1 MVDFKSIETFLWVV
15 TLGSFRG
22 AAQRLTLPSP
32 PSRSGS
38 PSSNAKWGEAVEPRS
53 PRGSPTPSGRQL
65 MVYAEKLI
73 GLRSEMMAD
82 VGDRS
87 AMRGV
92 MRLGVAETI
101 VHTWLSRLIKSV
113 NTAYPN
119 LSLEIEVDI
128 TPNLSARLLAQEIEL
143 AFVLGP
149 LSASSVR
156 NRSAVRLS
164 DRLSGQP
171 RTRPR
176 RGSLT
181 VHDLAKFPIITFPR
195 KTQPYEIVRSLFNR
209 PDLPPIRLHASAS
222 LATVIHMAIEGLG
235 IAVIPTAI
243 VENEL
248 AARAVATALDR
259 SENLAAD
266 VFGEL
271 AGIPRYDRGRAR
283 RRSRRPKS
291 RGRAPRLTCRRRRV
305 IEKQPPYP
313 KVWEQPHEPHRVQ
326 SADTI
331 PPGSGTRF
339 TKPRNSAPHPRA
351 ECGG

>member
-22 AAQRLTLPSP
+22 AAQRLNTTQPAISQRIAQLE
-32 PSRSGS
+32 REMGVKLL
-38 PSSNAKWGEAVEPRS
+38 NRDHRVA
-53 PRGSPTPSGRQL
+53 SPTTSGRQL

-73 GLRSEMMAD
+73 GLRSEMMAA

-149 LSASSVR
+149 LSVSSVR
-156 NRSAVRLS
+156 NRPLCDYTIGFLASPSLG
-164 DRLSGQP
+164 LGNGP
-171 RTRPR
+171 
-176 RGSLT
+176 LT

-248 AARAVATALDR
+248 ADGRLQLLSTDLKISPLTFSASWLASPDTVAVELV
-259 SENLAAD
+259 AD
-266 VFGEL
+266 L
-271 AGIPRYDRGRAR
+271 AGKIAQSSALVD
-283 RRSRRPKS
+283 
-291 RGRAPRLTCRRRRV
+291 APPLAG
-305 IEKQPPYP
+305 
-313 KVWEQPHEPHRVQ
+313 H
-326 SADTI
+326 
-331 PPGSGTRF
+331 
-339 TKPRNSAPHPRA
+339 
-351 ECGG
+351 

>member
-1 MVDFKSIETFLWVV
+1 MVDFKSIETFLWVA

-22 AAQRLTLPSP
+22 AAQRLNTTQPAISQRIAQLE
-32 PSRSGS
+32 REMGVKLL
-38 PSSNAKWGEAVEPRS
+38 NRDHRVA
-53 PRGSPTPSGRQL
+53 SPTTSGRQL

-73 GLRSEMMAD
+73 GLRSEMMAE

-143 AFVLGP
+143 ALVLGP
-149 LSASSVR
+149 LSVSTVR
-156 NRSAVRLS
+156 NRALCDYPIGFLASPSLGLG
-164 DRLSGQP
+164 DGP
-171 RTRPR
+171 
-176 RGSLT
+176 LT
-181 VHDLAKFPIITFPR
+181 VHELAKFPIITFPR

-209 PDLPPIRLHASAS
+209 PELPPIRLHASAS

-248 AARAVATALDR
+248 ADGRLRLLSTDLKMSPLTFSASWLASPDTVAVELVAD
-259 SENLAAD
+259 LASKIAQSSASVD
-266 VFGEL
+266 APPL
-271 AGIPRYDRGRAR
+271 AG
-283 RRSRRPKS
+283 
-291 RGRAPRLTCRRRRV
+291 
-305 IEKQPPYP
+305 
-313 KVWEQPHEPHRVQ
+313 H
-326 SADTI
+326 
-331 PPGSGTRF
+331 
-339 TKPRNSAPHPRA
+339 
-351 ECGG
+351 

>member
-22 AAQRLTLPSP
+22 AAQRLNTTQPAISQRIAQLE
-32 PSRSGS
+32 REMGVKLL
-38 PSSNAKWGEAVEPRS
+38 NRDHRVA
-53 PRGSPTPSGRQL
+53 SPTTSGRQL

-73 GLRSEMMAD
+73 GLRSEMMAE

-149 LSASSVR
+149 LSISSVR
-156 NRSAVRLS
+156 NRPLCDYPIGFLASPSLG
-164 DRLSGQP
+164 LGNGP
-171 RTRPR
+171 
-176 RGSLT
+176 LT

-209 PDLPPIRLHASAS
+209 PELPPIRLHASAS

-248 AARAVATALDR
+248 ADGRLQLLATDLKISPLTFSASWLASPDTVAVELVA
-259 SENLAAD
+259 
-266 VFGEL
+266 GL
-271 AGIPRYDRGRAR
+271 AGKIAQSSALVD
-283 RRSRRPKS
+283 
-291 RGRAPRLTCRRRRV
+291 APPLAG
-305 IEKQPPYP
+305 
-313 KVWEQPHEPHRVQ
+313 H
-326 SADTI
+326 
-331 PPGSGTRF
+331 
-339 TKPRNSAPHPRA
+339 
-351 ECGG
+351 

>member
-22 AAQRLTLPSP
+22 AAQRLNTTQPAISQRIAQLEREMGVKLLNRDHRVASL
-32 PSRSGS
+32 
-38 PSSNAKWGEAVEPRS
+38 
-53 PRGSPTPSGRQL
+53 TPSGRQM

-73 GLRSEMMAD
+73 GLRSEMMAE

-92 MRLGVAETI
+92 LRLGVAETI
-101 VHTWLSRLIKSV
+101 VHTWLPRLIKSV

-128 TPNLSARLLAQEIEL
+128 TPALSARLLAQEIEL

-156 NRSAVRLS
+156 NRVLCDYPIGFLASPALGLGES
-164 DRLSGQP
+164 
-171 RTRPR
+171 
-176 RGSLT
+176 SLT

-209 PDLPPIRLHASAS
+209 PGLPPIRLHASAS

-248 AARAVATALDR
+248 ADGRLQQLSTDLKISPLTFSASWLASPDTVAVELVA
-259 SENLAAD
+259 
-266 VFGEL
+266 EL
-271 AGIPRYDRGRAR
+271 AGKIAR
-283 RRSRRPKS
+283 SNAL
-291 RGRAPRLTCRRRRV
+291 G
-305 IEKQPPYP
+305 
-313 KVWEQPHEPHRVQ
+313 
-326 SADTI
+326 
-331 PPGSGTRF
+331 
-339 TKPRNSAPHPRA
+339 
-351 ECGG
+351 

>member
-22 AAQRLTLPSP
+22 AAQRLNTTQPAISQRIAQLEREMGVKLL
-32 PSRSGS
+32 SREHRM
-38 PSSNAKWGEAVEPRS
+38 A
-53 PRGSPTPSGRQL
+53 SPTPSGRQL

-73 GLRSEMMAD
+73 GLRSEMMAE

-87 AMRGV
+87 ATRGV

-101 VHTWLSRLIKSV
+101 VHTWLPRLIKSV
-113 NTAYPN
+113 NSAYPN

-143 AFVLGP
+143 AFVVGP
-149 LSASSVR
+149 LSAAGMR
-156 NRSAVRLS
+156 NRVLCDYPIGFLASPALG
-164 DRLSGQP
+164 LGNAP
-171 RTRPR
+171 
-176 RGSLT
+176 LT

-243 VENEL
+243 VQNEL
-248 AARAVATALDR
+248 ADGRLQLLSTDLKISPLTFSASWLASPDTVAVELV
-259 SENLAAD
+259 AD
-266 VFGEL
+266 L
-271 AGIPRYDRGRAR
+271 AGKIAQSSALVDAPALAR
-283 RRSRRPKS
+283 
-291 RGRAPRLTCRRRRV
+291 
-305 IEKQPPYP
+305 
-313 KVWEQPHEPHRVQ
+313 H
-326 SADTI
+326 
-331 PPGSGTRF
+331 
-339 TKPRNSAPHPRA
+339 
-351 ECGG
+351 

>member
-22 AAQRLTLPSP
+22 AGQRLNTTQPAISQRIAQLE
-32 PSRSGS
+32 REMGVKLL
-38 PSSNAKWGEAVEPRS
+38 NRDHRVAT
-53 PRGSPTPSGRQL
+53 PTPSGRQL

-73 GLRSEMMAD
+73 GLRSEMMAA

-87 AMRGV
+87 ATRGV
-92 MRLGVAETI
+92 LRLGVAETI

-143 AFVLGP
+143 AFLIGP

-156 NRSAVRLS
+156 NRVLCDYPVGFLASPALGLVH
-164 DRLSGQP
+164 GP
-171 RTRPR
+171 
-176 RGSLT
+176 LT

-209 PDLPPIRLHASAS
+209 PDLPPIQLHASAS
-222 LATVIHMAIEGLG
+222 LATVIHMATEGLG

-248 AARAVATALDR
+248 TDGRLQLLSTDLKISPLTFSASWLASPDTLAVELVAD
-259 SENLAAD
+259 LAAKIAQD
-266 VFGEL
+266 SAAVIDAPL
-271 AGIPRYDRGRAR
+271 QAR
-283 RRSRRPKS
+283 
-291 RGRAPRLTCRRRRV
+291 
-305 IEKQPPYP
+305 
-313 KVWEQPHEPHRVQ
+313 H
-326 SADTI
+326 
-331 PPGSGTRF
+331 
-339 TKPRNSAPHPRA
+339 
-351 ECGG
+351 

>member
-22 AAQRLTLPSP
+22 AAQRLNTTQPAISQRIAQLE
-32 PSRSGS
+32 REMGVKLL
-38 PSSNAKWGEAVEPRS
+38 NRDHRVA
-53 PRGSPTPSGRQL
+53 SPTTSGRQL

-73 GLRSEMMAD
+73 GLRSEMMAE

-149 LSASSVR
+149 LSVSSVR
-156 NRSAVRLS
+156 NRPLCDYPIGFLASPTLG
-164 DRLSGQP
+164 LGNGP
-171 RTRPR
+171 
-176 RGSLT
+176 LT

-248 AARAVATALDR
+248 ADGRLQLLSTDLKISPLTFSASWLASPDTVAVELVAD
-259 SENLAAD
+259 LASKIAQSSASVD
-266 VFGEL
+266 APPL
-271 AGIPRYDRGRAR
+271 AG
-283 RRSRRPKS
+283 
-291 RGRAPRLTCRRRRV
+291 
-305 IEKQPPYP
+305 
-313 KVWEQPHEPHRVQ
+313 H
-326 SADTI
+326 
-331 PPGSGTRF
+331 
-339 TKPRNSAPHPRA
+339 
-351 ECGG
+351 

>member
-1 MVDFKSIETFLWVV
+1 MVDFRSLETFLWVV

-22 AAQRLTLPSP
+22 AAQRLNTTQPAISQRIAQLE
-32 PSRSGS
+32 REMGVKLL
-38 PSSNAKWGEAVEPRS
+38 NREHRVA
-53 PRGSPTPSGRQL
+53 SPTARGRQL

-73 GLRSEMMAD
+73 GLRSEMMAA

-92 MRLGVAETI
+92 MRLGVAETV

-156 NRSAVRLS
+156 NRALCDYPVGFLASPALG
-164 DRLSGQP
+164 LGKGP
-171 RTRPR
+171 
-176 RGSLT
+176 LT
-181 VHDLAKFPIITFPR
+181 VQELAKFPIITFPR
-195 KTQPYEIVRSLFNR
+195 KTRPYEAVRALFNR

-248 AARAVATALDR
+248 ADQRLQLLSTELKIPPLTFSASWLASPDTVAVELIA
-259 SENLAAD
+259 
-266 VFGEL
+266 EL
-271 AGIPRYDRGRAR
+271 AGKIAQSASVD
-283 RRSRRPKS
+283 
-291 RGRAPRLTCRRRRV
+291 APRLAR
-305 IEKQPPYP
+305 
-313 KVWEQPHEPHRVQ
+313 H
-326 SADTI
+326 
-331 PPGSGTRF
+331 
-339 TKPRNSAPHPRA
+339 
-351 ECGG
+351 

>member
-22 AAQRLTLPSP
+22 AAQRLNTTQPAISQRIAQLE
-32 PSRSGS
+32 REMGVKLL
-38 PSSNAKWGEAVEPRS
+38 NRDHRVA
-53 PRGSPTPSGRQL
+53 SPTTSGRQL

-73 GLRSEMMAD
+73 GLRSEMMAE

-149 LSASSVR
+149 LSVSSVR
-156 NRSAVRLS
+156 NRPLCDYPIGFLASPSLG
-164 DRLSGQP
+164 LGNGP
-171 RTRPR
+171 
-176 RGSLT
+176 LT

-248 AARAVATALDR
+248 ADGRLQLLSTDLKISPLTFSASWLASPDTVAVELVADLASKIARSSALVD
-259 SENLAAD
+259 APP
-266 VFGEL
+266 L
-271 AGIPRYDRGRAR
+271 AG
-283 RRSRRPKS
+283 
-291 RGRAPRLTCRRRRV
+291 
-305 IEKQPPYP
+305 
-313 KVWEQPHEPHRVQ
+313 H
-326 SADTI
+326 
-331 PPGSGTRF
+331 
-339 TKPRNSAPHPRA
+339 
-351 ECGG
+351 